1 MLAGA
6 GAWLLWN
13 INRSAALDATAWQQ
27 ESVQLRERLTAMDEA
42 LTQLGRGQK
51 ANSDRLD
58 AFNASNRVLREELLG
73 MGERAALLEDT
84 VARLADQRL
93 RGETVLRLNEAEFLL
108 LLGAERLRLFGDPAS
123 AIQAFTL
130 AEASLG
136 SLDDPALAT
145 LRQTLAQELIE
156 LRTVP
161 PDPRPQLRAELTVLA
176 DALATLPASRAG
188 EIVATDARDSR
199 IARLLSQLVTVRR
212 VADRDAVLGPV
223 QRDAALAAVR
233 LQIELAQ
240 TALARPD
247 PVAFRAALEQ
257 VEASSERLF
266 ARNDAATTNYFAAL
280 DRLMAAELVPTLPAL
295 GATLQELRGLRAT
308 RSVGRDDPAAVPAP
322 SAAPAIDP
330 APAADTPAPAPAPAL
345 PDVERTPSDNGNE
358 AGGVE

>member
-1 MLAGA
+1 
-6 GAWLLWN
+6 
-13 INRSAALDATAWQQ
+13 
-27 ESVQLRERLTAMDEA
+27 
-42 LTQLGRGQK
+42 
-51 ANSDRLD
+51 
-58 AFNASNRVLREELLG
+58 
-73 MGERAALLEDT
+73 MGERAALLEDA

-161 PDPRPQLRAELTVLA
+161 PDPRPQLRAELSMLA
-176 DALATLPASRAG
+176 QTLAALPASRED
-188 EIVATDARDSR
+188 EIVATSSRDSR
-199 IARLLSQLVTVRR
+199 LARLLSQLVTVRR
-212 VADRDAVLGPV
+212 VAERDAVLGPV

-240 TALARPD
+240 AALARPD
-247 PVAFRAALEQ
+247 PAAFHAALEQ
-257 VEASSERLF
+257 IAASSERLF
-266 ARNDAATTNYFAAL
+266 DRRNAATVDYFAAL
-280 DRLMAAELVPTLPAL
+280 DRLQAAELVPTLPAL

-308 RSVGRDDPAAVPAP
+308 RSIGQDA
-322 SAAPAIDP
+322 AAPAALP
-330 APAADTPAPAPAPAL
+330 ATSTPGEAAPASTPAAPEPL
-345 PDVERTPSDNGNE
+345 PSTPPLPEVERTPSDDSDG